1 MTNAYLDIAERT
13 IRETG
18 RPLHPKEML
27 KIASDSELIP
37 QHLSGKTQYK
47 TLAARLSTEIRTN
60 EKKSPFLRTAA
71 NRFFLRDLM
80 TPNHQEYQA
89 PKRQKTLHNESVLTV
104 SDAFLREASAIGI
117 FSNVPQFL
125 QAISES
131 DYLRYVVRK
140 SAEKRFDIK
149 QIISYALVFR
159 RDHILTYR
167 RGIFNNAADELQGKR
182 SIGFGGH
189 VTDEDLNLF
198 DSAGLGIVE
207 NARRELCEELVFD
220 GREQRH
226 LDLPTS
232 FSFLCGLNSYE
243 TIEARKHIA
252 ISLVYFCSNDFVPAK
267 NEMSVN
273 DLRWTCLNEQE
284 NNLDD
289 FEPWS
294 QDILQALYSGRRL
307 IPFSPGAPHVDA
319 AQNLT
324 LVA

>member
-27 KIASDSELIP
+27 RIASDSGMIP

-47 TLAARLSTEIRTN
+47 TLAARLSTEIRGN
-60 EKKSPFLRTAA
+60 DKRSPFLRTAA

-80 TPNHQEYQA
+80 TPEYREYQA
-89 PKRQKTLHNESVLTV
+89 PKRQKTLHNESVLT
-104 SDAFLREASAIGI
+104 
-117 FSNVPQFL
+117 
-125 QAISES
+125 ISEDFLKKNAVTGLFPNVDHLMAMIS
-131 DYLRYVVRK
+131 HGDHLRYVVRRN
-140 SAEKRFDIK
+140 AERRFDIK
-149 QIISYALVFR
+149 QIISYALIFR
-159 RDHILTYR
+159 HGEILTYR
-167 RGIFNNAADELQGKR
+167 RGAFTNAADELQGKR

-198 DSAGLGIVE
+198 DSAGLGIIE
-207 NARRELCEELVFD
+207 NARRELNEELVFTKSE
-220 GREQRH
+220 RRN
-226 LDLPTS
+226 LDAGSS
-232 FSFLCGLNSYE
+232 FSFLCVLNSYE

-252 ISLVYFCSNDFVPAK
+252 ISVVYFCTSEFVAVK

-273 DLRWTCLNEQE
+273 DLRWTCLREPE

-294 QDILQALYSGRRL
+294 QDILQALYSGRL
-307 IPFSPGAPHVDA
+307 KIESTHSE
-319 AQNLT
+319 
-324 LVA
+324 